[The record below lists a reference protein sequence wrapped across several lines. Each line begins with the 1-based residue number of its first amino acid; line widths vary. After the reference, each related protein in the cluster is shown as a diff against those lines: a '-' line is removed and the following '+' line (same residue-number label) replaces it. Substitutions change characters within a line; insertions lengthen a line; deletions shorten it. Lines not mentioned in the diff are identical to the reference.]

1 MSRGLLEKL
10 RARVKDERYKS
21 PAFSIG
27 VTDSAATQSIIEITR
42 QHFRITVLGTS
53 GLVAPNLDLNLTDDK
68 YDTIGELCGYLQSLD
83 GYSCT
88 AADDIE
94 YDHPSTDL
102 RPIPPTNM
110 GDQPVEMRTRLFAD
124 EQLAKMVDEAARR
137 HNPNYDA
144 TCVPIE
150 EEVFVLQLA
159 QAVFMRTLAND
170 TVKRKRLDEDTS
182 SLLAIADSYED
193 AYERDIARHQRV
205 IASPTLTAQQK
216 SNMREG
222 DIVMGQ
228 LFRRSLRTGR
238 AAPIA
243 AAAPPTVPVIL
254 EPRPEDEEDDNVTI
268 RWDRNTDNDFCSLE
282 LWRDT
287 QPNVKRAPMWSAA
300 SFDYNTAYYEG
311 AHRPKDTTSKLVFRT
326 GAGGTGN
333 GFANNWS
340 GNGQMST
347 SFVDYGL
354 TQSTGPVPEEYFG
367 LEPDTEYFYRL
378 YVLNRASEGVASDV
392 IRVRTKQ
399 RRAQIVS
406 VSPATLPRAGGA
418 FTVLARHIWQ
428 QSLVLIDGRPLASQ
442 SIVPADAPENVGTIT
457 GVSPRFQV
465 PGPKDVVLTSPNG
478 LVHVLHAGLVVT

>member
-27 VTDSAATQSIIEITR
+27 VTDPAATQSIIEITR
-42 QHFRITVLGTS
+42 QYFRVTVMGNS

-102 RPIPPTNM
+102 RPLPPTSM
-110 GDQPVEMRTRLFAD
+110 GDQPVEMRTRLFSD

-137 HNPNYDA
+137 HNPNYDG
-144 TCVPIE
+144 TSVPPE

-170 TVKRKRLDEDTS
+170 AVKRKRLEEDTN
-182 SLLAIADSYED
+182 SLLAIAASYED
-193 AYERDIARHQRV
+193 AYERDTTRHQRV

-228 LFRRSLRTGR
+228 LYRRSLRTGR
-238 AAPIA
+238 AAPVA
-243 AAAPPTVPVIL
+243 AAAPPTVPVFL
-254 EPRPEDEEDDNVTI
+254 EPQPEDEEDDNVTI
-268 RWDRNTDNDFCSLE
+268 RWERNTDNDFCSLE

-287 QPNVKRAPMWSAA
+287 QPNVTRAPVWNAA

-311 AHRPKDTTSKLVFRT
+311 VQRLKDTTSKLVFRT
-326 GAGGTGN
+326 GASGTGT
-333 GFANNWS
+333 GFTNNWN
-340 GNGQMST
+340 GYGQMST
-347 SFVDYGL
+347 AFVDHGL
-354 TQSTGPVPEEYFG
+354 AQNVGPVAQEYWG

-378 YVLNRASEGVASDV
+378 YVINRAGDGVASDT
-392 IRVRTKQ
+392 IRVRTKK
-399 RRAQIVS
+399 RRARIVS
-406 VSPATLPRAGGA
+406 VAPNTLPRTGGI
-418 FTVLARHIWQ
+418 FTVQATHIWQ
-428 QSLVLIDGRPLASQ
+428 QSLILIDGRALVGQ
-442 SIVPADAPENVGTIT
+442 TITPADVPENVGTIT
-457 GVSPRFQV
+457 GTSPVFQV

-478 LVHVLHAGLVVT
+478 LVHVLHAGLVIT